1 MDSKLVLLVLSFVF
15 FTGFSKVLDKD
26 FNHKDLDSIGS
37 FDSDSDSRLFI
48 EDKTENKKKKPNK
61 KPSSNIDPCL
71 ININKAYDECIKLC
85 QDRIHD
91 QSYQRECIT
100 ICNDSIG
107 KFVPE

>member
-1 MDSKLVLLVLSFVF
+1 MDQIKQENERDSSWGRILSFLCF
-15 FTGFSKVLDKD
+15 QE
-26 FNHKDLDSIGS
+26 DLDSIGS
-37 FDSDSDSRLFI
+37 FDSDYRLFI